1 MEKSKDLCLISL
13 MDHIEHQV
21 MITVKYNINFIAFGY
36 FPRPVY
42 EYDDSKELIPSE
54 PVKKYIFKQ

>member
-1 MEKSKDLCLISL
+1 MEKFKDLCLISL

-21 MITVKYNINFIAFGY
+21 MITVFIFLLFYLAFGY

-42 EYDDSKELIPSE
+42 EYDDSKELIPAE
-54 PVKKYIFKQ
+54 PKKKYKYI

>member
-1 MEKSKDLCLISL
+1 

-21 MITVKYNINFIAFGY
+21 MITVYIFLLFYIAFGY

-42 EYDDSKELIPSE
+42 EYDDSKELIPAE
-54 PVKKYIFKQ
+54 PKKKYKYI